1 MVLASEVSAA
11 APKPVWEV
19 ADVFRRHFDD
29 YLKQHHCTAQEFK
42 AVNAILRCRTA
53 AMGGYIRL
61 CDTCGNVE
69 VAYCSCK
76 NRHCPKCGHF
86 EKAQWVAKQEA
97 RLLPTP
103 HFQVVFTVDHGI
115 NDIARINPKA
125 IYNLLFRVAGK
136 LLKEYGRRY
145 LGGDTG
151 ATMVPH
157 TWGQTLQ
164 HHIHLHCMV
173 PAGALVKTSEGYR
186 WQESGKTFLMPV
198 VALSE
203 EFRDAFCNG
212 VLKLYGQ
219 GELRPAG
226 SGSES
231 EVEETVRKM
240 RARKWE
246 VYVRASAEIAVNA
259 APLVSVERDACMSVG
274 LAGLPG
280 QRGGISASGCWNRA
294 DFGDVAAFIGVFTR
308 PRGALDRC
316 SDRTV
321 IDSRH
326 TLSGRRTPQSP

>member
-76 NRHCPKCGHF
+76 NRHCPKCGHL
-86 EKAQWVAKQEA
+86 EKAQWVAEQEA
-97 RLLPTP
+97 RLLPLP

-115 NDIARINPKA
+115 NDIAHVDPKA
-125 IYNLLFRVAGK
+125 ICNLLFRVAGK

-151 ATMVPH
+151 ATMVLH

-173 PAGALVKTSEGYR
+173 PRVHWSR
-186 WQESGKTFLMPV
+186 
-198 VALSE
+198 
-203 EFRDAFCNG
+203 
-212 VLKLYGQ
+212 
-219 GELRPAG
+219 
-226 SGSES
+226 
-231 EVEETVRKM
+231 
-240 RARKWE
+240 RAK
-246 VYVRASAEIAVNA
+246 A
-259 APLVSVERDACMSVG
+259 
-274 LAGLPG
+274 
-280 QRGGISASGCWNRA
+280 
-294 DFGDVAAFIGVFTR
+294 T
-308 PRGALDRC
+308 
-316 SDRTV
+316 
-321 IDSRH
+321 
-326 TLSGRRTPQSP
+326 SGRRAGRPF